1 VSGVTAVSSLFV
13 SNNQSDPQFSRIT
26 CRNTVDIM
34 DVSNMASPLTLRLD
48 AKTRKR
54 IERIARRRQ
63 VSVSEVIRLA
73 IAAWA
78 EQQEPIAAPYEA
90 IADLIGVV
98 HGGIPDR
105 STRMRPRFSEVLK
118 KRRNSK

>member
-1 VSGVTAVSSLFV
+1 MGT
-13 SNNQSDPQFSRIT
+13 N
-26 CRNTVDIM
+26 
-34 DVSNMASPLTLRLD
+34 NMASPLTLRLD
-48 AKTRKR
+48 AETRKR

-78 EQQEPIAAPYEA
+78 EQQEPIAAPYDA
-90 IADLIGVV
+90 IEDLIGVV
-98 HGGIPDR
+98 HGGMPGR
-105 STRMRPRFSEVLK
+105 STQIGRRFSEMLK

>member
-1 VSGVTAVSSLFV
+1 
-13 SNNQSDPQFSRIT
+13 
-26 CRNTVDIM
+26 
-34 DVSNMASPLTLRLD
+34 MASPLTLRLD

-78 EQQEPIAAPYEA
+78 EQQEPIAAPYEVM
-90 IADLIGVV
+90 ADLIGVV
-98 HGGIPDR
+98 HGGMGGR
-105 STRMRPRFSEVLK
+105 STGTGLRFSEVLK
-118 KRRNSK
+118 SRRNRK